1 MVDVT
6 EDHPLVPDEV
16 GRLVIRPV
24 GKRLLAVT
32 HSVRFNVALVHQIE
46 SVLVAER
53 KPDRIVRIVASADS
67 IDIQFLHYADI
78 PDHVSFGYHIS
89 LVWIH
94 FMAVCPFDEDRFSQ
108 RLDVFG
114 HIADKADDP
123 VRFVI
128 DDLDVRLLPLISE
141 DDR

>member
-32 HSVRFNVALVHQIE
+32 HSVRFNVALVHQID

-67 IDIQFLHYADI
+67 IDIQLLHYADI
-78 PDHVSFGYHIS
+78 PNHVSFGYHIS
-89 LVWIH
+89 LVRIH
-94 FMAVCPFDEDRFSQ
+94 FMAVCPFDEDRFAVYEQLGVLDFNRPEAESHIR
-108 RLDVFG
+108 RLRK
-114 HIADKADDP
+114 I
-123 VRFVI
+123 
-128 DDLDVRLLPLISE
+128 LPAECFNPKGI
-141 DDR
+141 